1 MLMVLS
7 VSDTIPTAISKIL
20 WNELEA
26 EQSKTRKDLWLRKHY
41 FLKNNAIFISLKK
54 DNVQYFHNSAS
65 SEHAL
70 LLIVKLRIE
79 LSLVLAF

>member
-1 MLMVLS
+1 MLMALS
-7 VSDTIPTAISKIL
+7 VSDTIPTPISKIL

-26 EQSKTRKDLWLRKHY
+26 EQSKRRRDLWLRKHC
-41 FLKNNAIFISLKK
+41 FLKNIIFISLRK
-54 DNVQYFHNSAS
+54 DNVQYFHNNNS

-70 LLIVKLRIE
+70 LFIIKLKIE